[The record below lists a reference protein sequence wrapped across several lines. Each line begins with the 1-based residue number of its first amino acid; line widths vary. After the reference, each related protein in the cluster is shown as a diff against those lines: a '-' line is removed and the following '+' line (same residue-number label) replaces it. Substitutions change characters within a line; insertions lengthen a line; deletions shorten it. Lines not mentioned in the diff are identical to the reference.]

1 MKKNLKIKISYL
13 DIKEYNMTATE
24 KYIEMNNQF
33 CKLRDAIYNPNVV
46 EADEDP
52 KWEPQVQTAL
62 FVLMTYL
69 DYYKENNKVKSHV
82 KGESP
87 TIYSSI

>member
-1 MKKNLKIKISYL
+1 
-13 DIKEYNMTATE
+13 MTATE

-52 KWEPQVQTAL
+52 QWNPRIQSAL
-62 FVLMTYL
+62 YTIMTYL

-82 KGESP
+82 KGEVQPHNSFDNK
-87 TIYSSI
+87 